1 MDREKLIDTK
11 NAIKESYDILEKK
24 LEDTNSLLDKRVQD
38 VDDLSKKLNSS
49 YSTMDRVEYELK
61 QATGD
66 LQTRAI
72 AVEGLEK
79 DLQNERE
86 CLQKHRNELMHIH
99 DLN

>member
-1 MDREKLIDTK
+1 LLQKTIDDLVMDREKLIDTK

-66 LQTRAI
+66 L
-72 AVEGLEK
+72 
-79 DLQNERE
+79 
-86 CLQKHRNELMHIH
+86 
-99 DLN
+99 